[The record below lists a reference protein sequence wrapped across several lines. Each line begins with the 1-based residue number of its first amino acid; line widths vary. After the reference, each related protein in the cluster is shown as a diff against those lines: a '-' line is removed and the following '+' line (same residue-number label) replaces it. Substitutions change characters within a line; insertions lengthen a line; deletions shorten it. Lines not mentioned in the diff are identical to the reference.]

1 MRNIYSTC
9 TKANSTC
16 RLKTSTLTPPKGF
29 TTIELVVV
37 IAILAILTSF
47 ALPRFL
53 DLGTEARTNAVLAA
67 AAELDAA
74 ARQVQIKAM
83 MPGSQIN
90 VASQT
95 ALDLNKN
102 GTFDATDILLINQN
116 VDNNNVHKIVSLTGN
131 LILQE
136 GPSNNQVHIGY
147 DRLGNGDIRGG
158 NCRVYF
164 RQANSN
170 EDFVFISSRVDG
182 C

>member
-1 MRNIYSTC
+1 MLNP
-9 TKANSTC
+9 
-16 RLKTSTLTPPKGF
+16 LKTGAVISPALSRTTTAIPFSAGF

-37 IAILAILTSF
+37 VLIIGIMASV

-53 DLGTEARTNAVLAA
+53 VADTQARTNAVLYAR
-67 AAELDAA
+67 AELDAA
-74 ARQVQIKAM
+74 VKQVRIKAM
-83 MPGSQIN
+83 MPGTQIP
-90 VASQT
+90 VGSQT
-95 ALDLNKN
+95 ALDLNAN

-116 VDNNNVHKIVSLTGN
+116 VDNSDVHKIISLTGS

-147 DRLGNGDIRGG
+147 DLLGNGDIRGG

-164 RQANSN
+164 RQANST
-170 EDFVFISSRVDG
+170 EQFAFVSSRVDG